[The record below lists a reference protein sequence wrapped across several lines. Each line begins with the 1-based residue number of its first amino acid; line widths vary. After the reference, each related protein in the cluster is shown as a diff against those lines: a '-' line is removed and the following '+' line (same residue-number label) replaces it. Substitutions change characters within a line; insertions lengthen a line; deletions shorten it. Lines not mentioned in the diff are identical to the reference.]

1 MYVYTHTH
9 IYIDIDIDIDILV
22 AHFRIVELLRKAGAL
37 F

>member
-1 MYVYTHTH
+1 MYIHTHTH
-9 IYIDIDIDIDILV
+9 IYIYIDIDILV